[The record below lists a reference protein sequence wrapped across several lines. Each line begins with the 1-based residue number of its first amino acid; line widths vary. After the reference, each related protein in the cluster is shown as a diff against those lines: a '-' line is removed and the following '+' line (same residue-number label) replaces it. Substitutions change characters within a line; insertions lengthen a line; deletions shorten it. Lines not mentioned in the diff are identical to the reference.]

1 MSQNYM
7 KIFYVILATLSVF
20 TLSEGLSVND
30 VFGRYFDD
38 TRSDAKVKCERTSSG
53 TGQCMFD
60 LSCRLSYGQKVGDCG
75 GFYQVCCVLPD
86 KLPSYNRQQRLLEY
100 SDIDESKTG
109 IQDSRDQ
116 VPGQGGQCGM
126 RMTAAKRVV
135 GGTDAAFGSFP
146 WMALVKGGQTRCG
159 GALVGDRWVVTAAH
173 CVRAH
178 ASVWSPGFTVVLGE
192 HTLLQNSEPLP
203 RQKYRVSKVHMHP
216 LYQQTPEADR
226 FDVAVLELSRPVS
239 MRAHIQPLCLGAGE
253 AGPGQVARVAGWGAT
268 HPTLLTR
275 PKVLQTTEVVTLEN
289 KLCEQ
294 WHWNAGI
301 KVDIHREMVCA
312 GHEAGGRDACRG
324 DSGGP
329 LMTQDP
335 DTGVWRLVGVVSAGF
350 SCARPGQPGIYHRI
364 SESVSWIKYVMT
376 N

>member
-1 MSQNYM
+1 
-7 KIFYVILATLSVF
+7 
-20 TLSEGLSVND
+20 
-30 VFGRYFDD
+30 
-38 TRSDAKVKCERTSSG
+38 
-53 TGQCMFD
+53 MFD

-75 GFYQVCCVLPD
+75 GFYQVTCNTFQEHGFYTLFQVCCVLPD

-109 IQDSRDQ
+109 NQDSRDQ

-159 GALVGDRWVVTAAH
+159 GALVGDRWVASLSSSFTAQCFRWVVTAAH

-216 LYQQTPEADR
+216 LYQQTP
-226 FDVAVLELSRPVS
+226 
-239 MRAHIQPLCLGAGE
+239 
-253 AGPGQVARVAGWGAT
+253 QV
-268 HPTLLTR
+268 
-275 PKVLQTTEVVTLEN
+275 
-289 KLCEQ
+289 
-294 WHWNAGI
+294 I
-301 KVDIHREMVCA
+301 
-312 GHEAGGRDACRG
+312 
-324 DSGGP
+324 
-329 LMTQDP
+329 
-335 DTGVWRLVGVVSAGF
+335 
-350 SCARPGQPGIYHRI
+350 
-364 SESVSWIKYVMT
+364 
-376 N
+376 